1 MDLNK
6 SKFAL
11 HDLSGASF
19 LSDSMT
25 LILRILILKWEV
37 DSKWDWQVNWIGWNK
52 GALVGKEI
60 KDDSRET

>member
-1 MDLNK
+1 MWTELRTFDIRVGYCRWNHIVRSVMDLNK

-25 LILRILILKWEV
+25 LILRIRV
-37 DSKWDWQVNWIGWNK
+37 RS
-52 GALVGKEI
+52 
-60 KDDSRET
+60 